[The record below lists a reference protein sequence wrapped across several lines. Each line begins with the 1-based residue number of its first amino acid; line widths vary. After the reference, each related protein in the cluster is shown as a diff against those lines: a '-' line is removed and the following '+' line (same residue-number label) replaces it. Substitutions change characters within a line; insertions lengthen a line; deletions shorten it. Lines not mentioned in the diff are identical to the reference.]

1 MDMVVSRQ
9 RIASAYFITHGPR
22 GSISRQAQERDV
34 SRQRIYRE
42 SAWVQQQFVTPDW
55 QRERQA
61 LRQQV
66 AALQQR
72 LAERETQRRW
82 QVLLHPDKQAE
93 FASVGQGIGVSLPQ
107 TRRLLA
113 VLLGEETPSV
123 AKLGRWTKAA
133 GEQAGAILA
142 VLDEVARPLVQ
153 VAAADEVYVKAPVL
167 MVVEPSSLCW
177 VVGQKT
183 DTVSGVAWQKT
194 FATMPNLEMVV
205 RDAGA
210 GLSAGVTL
218 ANEERTKVNGKPLV
232 AHQDHFH
239 SLWEGGRGLGRVKR
253 KARAALAKA
262 EVAQRELDR
271 RKRQGQALNGIATHV
286 PRLWQKAEKAF
297 ACWTEQERLWN
308 AAKAALLLVTPEGT
322 LNTPERAERLV
333 REALAP
339 LPDADFGKSKRQ
351 LLEPE
356 TFTYLRE
363 VHRKLDALPGPAELK
378 EAALKQECLRRR
390 PELLQ
395 GENRQAA
402 AMRGVLMMCSVVL
415 AKSGE
420 VGQET
425 MASVREIFRT
435 AWRASSLVECV
446 NSVVRMQQARHRRMS
461 QGLID
466 LKRLYWNTAAFRTGC
481 RRKKSPYE
489 HLGVELPEGIGWW
502 DLLNCPPELLREQL
516 SAPKMPI

>member
-1 MDMVVSRQ
+1 MDMVASRQ
-9 RIASAYFITHGPR
+9 RIASAYFITQGPH
-22 GSISRQAQERDV
+22 GSISQQAEQRGV
-34 SRQRIYRE
+34 SRQRLYRE
-42 SAWVQQQFVTPDW
+42 ADWVQQQFVTPDW
-55 QRERQA
+55 QCERQA
-61 LRQQV
+61 LLQQV
-66 AALQQR
+66 CDLKQRVAELEKQQP
-72 LAERETQRRW
+72 W

-107 TRRLLA
+107 TRCLLQ
-113 VLLGEETPSV
+113 VLLGAETPSV
-123 AKLGRWTKAA
+123 AKLGRWTKEA
-133 GEQAGAILA
+133 GEKAGAILA
-142 VLDEVARPLVQ
+142 VLDEVARPLVE
-153 VAAADEVYVKAPVL
+153 VGAADEVYVKAPVL

-177 VVGQKT
+177 VVGQISN
-183 DTVSGVAWQKT
+183 TVSGVAWQDT
-194 FATMPNLEMVV
+194 FATMPNLEMVL

-210 GLSAGVTL
+210 GLTSGVTL
-218 ANEERTKVNGKPLV
+218 ANEARTQANGKPLV
-232 AHQDHFH
+232 AHLDHFH

-253 KARAALAKA
+253 QARVALAKA
-262 EVAQRELDR
+262 EAAQKEYDR
-271 RKRQGQALNGIATHV
+271 RKRHGQSLSGIATLV

-297 ACWTEQERLWN
+297 DCWNEQERLWN
-308 AAKAALLLVTPEGT
+308 KAKAALLLVTPEGT

-356 TFTYLRE
+356 TYTCLKE
-363 VHRKLDALPGPAELK
+363 VQRKLDALPAPAEVK
-378 EAALKQECLRRR
+378 EAAVQQECLRRR

-395 GENRQAA
+395 GENVQAA
-402 AMRGVLMMCSVVL
+402 AMRGVLLMCSVVL

-425 MASVREIFRT
+425 TASVREIFRT

-466 LKRLYWNTAAFRTGC
+466 LKRLYWNTAAFRTGR

-489 HLGVELPEGIGWW
+489 HLGVTLPEGIGWW
-502 DLLNCPPELLREQL
+502 DLLKCPPEQLREQM
-516 SAPKMPI
+516 SATQMPT

>member
-1 MDMVVSRQ
+1 
-9 RIASAYFITHGPR
+9 
-22 GSISRQAQERDV
+22 
-34 SRQRIYRE
+34 
-42 SAWVQQQFVTPDW
+42 
-55 QRERQA
+55 
-61 LRQQV
+61 
-66 AALQQR
+66 
-72 LAERETQRRW
+72 
-82 QVLLHPDKQAE
+82 VLLHPDKQAE

-123 AKLGRWTKAA
+123 ATLGRWTKAA
-133 GEQAGAILA
+133 GEKAGAILA
-142 VLDEVARPLVQ
+142 VLDEVTRPLVE

-167 MVVEPSSLCW
+167 MVVEPASLCW

-183 DTVSGVAWQKT
+183 DTVSGAAWQET
-194 FATMPNLEMVV
+194 FATMPNLEMVL

-210 GLSAGVTL
+210 GLSGGVTL
-218 ANEERTKVNGKPLV
+218 ANEARTQANGKPLV
-232 AHQDHFH
+232 AQQDHFH

-253 KARAALAKA
+253 KARAALTKA
-262 EVAQRELDR
+262 EAAQKEYDR
-271 RKRQGQALNGIATHV
+271 RVRHGQSLNGIATHV
-286 PRLWQKAEKAF
+286 RCSWQKAEKAF
-297 ACWTEQERLWN
+297 DCWNEQERLWN
-308 AAKAALLLVTPEGT
+308 EAKAALLLVTPEGT

-333 REALAP
+333 REALTP

-351 LLEPE
+351 LLEPQ
-356 TFTYLRE
+356 TYTYLKE
-363 VHRKLDALPGPAELK
+363 VHRKLDALPAPAEIK
-378 EAALKQECLRRR
+378 EAAVKQECLRRR

-402 AMRGVLMMCSVVL
+402 AMRGVLLMCSVVL
-415 AKSGE
+415 AKSGA

-425 MASVREIFRT
+425 LASVREIFRT

-466 LKRLYWNTAAFRTGC
+466 LKRLYWNTAPFRTGR

-489 HLGVELPEGIGWW
+489 HLGVKLPEGIDWW
-502 DLLNCPPELLREQL
+502 DLLKWPPERLRRQL
-516 SAPKMPI
+516 SAAKTPI

>member
-9 RIASAYFITHGPR
+9 RIASAFFINDGPR
-22 GSISRQAQERDV
+22 GSISRHARQRGV

-42 SAWVQQQFVTPDW
+42 SEWVQRQLLTPDW

-61 LRQQV
+61 LCQQV
-66 AALQQR
+66 GELKQQ
-72 LAERETQRRW
+72 LAELQKQQPW

-107 TRRLLA
+107 VRRLLA
-113 VLLGEETPSV
+113 VLLEEETPSV

-133 GEQAGAILA
+133 GEKAGAILQ
-142 VLDEVARPLVQ
+142 VLDEVARPLVE

-167 MVVEPSSLCW
+167 MAVEPNSLCW
-177 VVGQKT
+177 VVGQKS
-183 DTVSGVAWQKT
+183 DTVSGEAWQKT
-194 FATMPNLEMVV
+194 FATMPNLEMVL
-205 RDAGA
+205 RDAGS
-210 GLSAGVTL
+210 GLSGGVTL
-218 ANEERTKVNGKPLV
+218 ANEARAKANGKPVV

-262 EVAQRELDR
+262 EAAQKEYDR
-271 RKRQGQALNGIATHV
+271 RVRQGQSLNGIATHV
-286 PRLWQKAEKAF
+286 PRLWQKAEQAF
-297 ACWTEQERLWN
+297 DRWSEQERSWN
-308 AAKAALLLVTPEGT
+308 QAKEALLLVTPAGT

-356 TFTYLRE
+356 TFTYLKE
-363 VHRKLDALPGPAELK
+363 VQRKLDALPAPAEVK
-378 EAALKQECLRRR
+378 EAAVKQECLRRR
-390 PELLQ
+390 PELLA
-395 GENRQAA
+395 GESRQAA
-402 AMRGVLMMCSVVL
+402 AMRGALLMCSVVL

-425 MASVREIFRT
+425 MASVSRIFRT

-446 NSVVRMQQARHRRMS
+446 NSVVRMQQARHRLVT

-466 LKRLYWNTAAFRTGC
+466 LKRLYWNTAAFRTGR

-489 HLGVELPEGIGWW
+489 HLGVNLPEGIGWW
-502 DLLNCPPELLREQL
+502 ELLKWSPEQLRQQL
-516 SAPKMPI
+516 SAAGTPI